1 MSKLVKPI
9 RMSKLP
15 QTISIS
21 LILLLTLTFA
31 GALISNAT
39 AGSNDYAN
47 VDVISALSSD
57 RTYWRVQVTVTAKT
71 LGPLPSSVTIQL
83 SSYFQ
88 GQQFNLQQS
97 PVSSDGVTA
106 TNAFNV
112 PFQLDGNYKFVAVAS
127 DPTGLL
133 LGSDSSRAIAKSD
146 GVSADIQIIAK
157 LSPDRI
163 WIVKVIVKQG
173 KLAPPLPPFVTI
185 QMTSSYTSD
194 LLTPFTAF
202 NTQQVTVG
210 SNGQVASAVFSVA
223 SLGNGHYLFSVTAT
237 DPSTGLILGFGQIDP
252 DDREGTAQSPPAG
265 DDKSISEASKYI

>member
-1 MSKLVKPI
+1 MSKLSQP
-9 RMSKLP
+9 
-15 QTISIS
+15 ISIS

-31 GALISNAT
+31 GALISNVT

-47 VDVISALSSD
+47 VDVNSTLSSD
-57 RTYWRVQVTVTAKT
+57 RTYWTVQVTVSAKT
-71 LGPLPSSVTIQL
+71 LGPLPSSVNIQL

-88 GQQFNLQQS
+88 GIQFNLQQS
-97 PVSSDGVTA
+97 PVSSDGVIA

-112 PFQLDGNYKFVAVAS
+112 PFQLDGNYKFVAVAF

-133 LGSDSSRAIAKSD
+133 LGSGSSRAIAKSD
-146 GVSADIQIIAK
+146 GLGADIQITSK

-173 KLAPPLPPFVTI
+173 KLAPPLPAFVTI
-185 QMTSSYTSD
+185 QMTTSYSPD
-194 LLTPFTAF
+194 LLTPFAAF

-210 SNGQVASAVFSVA
+210 SNGQVASAVFNVA

-252 DDREGTAQSPPAG
+252 SDTEGTAQSPPTG
-265 DDKSISEASKYI
+265 DDKNIPEASKYI